1 MAVEPDV
8 FVCCYPIQWEA
19 MCWRVVELKFAGCV
33 EGQGQRQRLGI
44 PSLIDSQNAKRLERT
59 DGHF

>member
-1 MAVEPDV
+1 MAVELDI

-44 PSLIDSQNAKRLERT
+44 PSLIDSQNTK
-59 DGHF
+59 